1 MPDFAP
7 VDLIVRKRDGD
18 ALSTDAI
25 KRLIDAY
32 TDGDVPDY
40 QMSAFLMAAFLNGL
54 DADEAAAFTDAMLH
68 SGTVL
73 DLSATGGTKVDK
85 HSTGGVGD
93 KVSLILAP
101 IVASC
106 GVPVPMVSGRGLGH
120 TGGTLDKL
128 ESIPGFR
135 TDLSMSEY
143 KQQLDDIGIVLIGQT
158 AEMAPAD
165 RKLYALR
172 DVTGTVESIPL
183 IAASIMS
190 KKLAEGIDALVLDV
204 KCGRGAFMK
213 TEADAR
219 QLAETLVGIG
229 EQHDVPTVALMTRMD
244 APLGRA
250 AGNWPEVEESIR
262 CLHGEMDDSDL
273 MQVTYALAGEMLHL
287 GDEAD
292 TPEAGRTQARR
303 AVASGQALEMLRTLV
318 EAQDGDVSVID
329 DPASRPTSEPV
340 ATVEAPDDAEGV
352 VTDLDALA
360 IGYCTVD
367 LGAGRR
373 TKEDTVDS
381 TAGISALKKPGDSVQ
396 PGDALAHLH
405 TQRTDQIEAFKQ
417 QVIDAYS
424 FGEAAPEAANPLMD
438 RYAEGGWAGW

>member
-1 MPDFAP
+1 MADFNP
-7 VDLIVRKRDGD
+7 VDPIIAKRDSE
-18 ALSTDAI
+18 ALPPDTI
-25 KRLIDAY
+25 QQLVDAY
-32 TDGDVPDY
+32 TAGDVPDY

-54 DADEAAAFTDAMLH
+54 DDEEAAALTDAMLH
-68 SGTVL
+68 SGVVL

-101 IVASC
+101 IVASQ
-106 GVPVPMVSGRGLGH
+106 GVPVPMISGRGLGH

-135 TDLSMSEY
+135 TDLSIDAY
-143 KQQLDDIGIVLIGQT
+143 KAQVDDIGIVLIGQT
-158 AEMAPAD
+158 EEMAPAD

-183 IAASIMS
+183 IASSIMS

-213 TEADAR
+213 TEEDAR
-219 QLAETLVGIG
+219 ALAETLVAIG
-229 EQHDVPTVALMTRMD
+229 TEHDTSTTALMTDMSV
-244 APLGRA
+244 PLGRA
-250 AGNWPEVEESIR
+250 VGNWPEVDESIQ
-262 CLHGEMDDSDL
+262 CLRGKMDDSDL

-287 GDEAD
+287 GGEAD

-318 EAQDGDVSVID
+318 EAQDGDVGVVD
-329 DPASRPTSEPV
+329 DPSTRPDSEPA
-340 ATVEAPDDAEGV
+340 ATVEAPDEATGYV
-352 VTDLDALA
+352 ADLDALA
-360 IGYCTVD
+360 VGRLAVD

-373 TKEDTVDS
+373 TMEDDIDLA
-381 TAGISALKKPGDSVQ
+381 AGITFEKKPGEAIA
-396 PGDALAHLH
+396 PGEPLAHLY
-405 TQRTDQIEAFKQ
+405 TQRTDRIDDFRTQL
-417 QVIDAYS
+417 IDAYAFS
-424 FGEAAPEAANPLMD
+424 DTPPAEQTVLLD
-438 RYAEGGWAGW
+438 RYTPDGWDEW